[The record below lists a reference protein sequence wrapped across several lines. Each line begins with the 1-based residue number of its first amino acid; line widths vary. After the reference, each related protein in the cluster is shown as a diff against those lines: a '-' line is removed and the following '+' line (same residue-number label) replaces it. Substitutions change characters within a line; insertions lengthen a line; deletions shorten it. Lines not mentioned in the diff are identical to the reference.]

1 MISTGISYGNHFV
14 QFSYI
19 MLVVSKRQESRLI
32 TSATQKEVVLN
43 TISSLVI
50 QQPQKW
56 LKLRLSEKQITT
68 FLFVVQSI
76 GAAFVGI
83 FLAAYLAGL
92 PTTTVYHGD
101 PIFRI
106 PLIIL
111 GMAFLVMILS
121 AFVLAALSKKE

>member
-1 MISTGISYGNHFV
+1 
-14 QFSYI
+14 
-19 MLVVSKRQESRLI
+19 MLVVSKRQEPFLI
-32 TSATQKEVVLN
+32 TSATQKAAVLN
-43 TISSLVI
+43 TNSLLII
-50 QQPQKW
+50 QQQKKW

-68 FLFVVQSI
+68 FLFAVQSV

-92 PTTTVYHGD
+92 PTTTVYHED

-111 GMAFLVMILS
+111 GVILLAMMLS
-121 AFVLAALSKKE
+121 AFVLAALSKKV